1 MIPGEYF
8 IKEGDIICNINLV
21 TATVLV
27 TNTGDRPVQIGSH
40 FHFFEVNSE
49 LSFDREKA
57 LGMRLNVAS
66 GTGVRFEPGEEKKV
80 ELVAFGGK
88 RIIQGFNNLVN
99 ADLNQAEVAEKSLEK
114 AINNSFKTI

>member
-27 TNTGDRPVQIGSH
+27 TNSGDRPVQIGSH
-40 FHFFEVNSE
+40 FHFFEVNSG

-99 ADLNQAEVAEKSLEK
+99 ADLNQAEVAEKSIEK
-114 AINNSFKTI
+114 AINNNFKTI

>member
-8 IKEGDIICNINLV
+8 IKEGDIVCNKNLV
-21 TATVLV
+21 TTTVLV

-99 ADLNQAEVAEKSLEK
+99 ADLNQAEVAEKSIEK
-114 AINNSFKTI
+114 AINNNFKTI

>member
-8 IKEGDIICNINLV
+8 IKEGDIVCNINLV

-99 ADLNQAEVAEKSLEK
+99 ADLNQAEVAEKSIEN

>member
-8 IKEGDIICNINLV
+8 IKEGDIVCNKNLV
-21 TATVLV
+21 TTTVLV

-99 ADLNQAEVAEKSLEK
+99 ADLNQAEVAEKSIEK